1 MFRRTNDH
9 FVFVVIENDEL
20 GPPPDHDGKSAVQG
34 DSDGGAKALR
44 PRSDRAERR
53 FRPVQFTDEPF
64 HLAAARKSL
73 WPADFISTSSF
84 PKVVGHNLYL
94 NREQALLFRPS
105 VTNGFPG
112 THLSSPPA

>member
-1 MFRRTNDH
+1 MTSSGPHQITMGKAQSRAILTEVRRLCGQEAIGPSG
-9 FVFVVIENDEL
+9 VFDQSNSRMSLSIS
-20 GPPPDHDGKSAVQG
+20 PPP
-34 DSDGGAKALR
+34 
-44 PRSDRAERR
+44 
-53 FRPVQFTDEPF
+53 
-64 HLAAARKSL
+64 ARKSL

-94 NREQALLFRPS
+94 NHEQALLFRPS